1 MNFSTNKKIHKSRIT
16 LRQEMVIKDK
26 INKQKLTQTNSHQM
40 MLPDIDMKYITND
53 LTLQKR

>member
-1 MNFSTNKKIHKSRIT
+1 
-16 LRQEMVIKDK
+16 MVIKDK
-26 INKQKLTQTNSHQM
+26 INKQKLTQTNSQQM